1 MSEIWSNYL
10 APTKTVYSMWGIM
23 AVIVLFA
30 IISTRKMRDV
40 PGVLQSTAE
49 MAVGGLFGFFEEIL
63 GPKRTRQYFP
73 MLATFFIFIVVCNY
87 CSLLPGAGE
96 YFTIPTSVLAVT
108 AALAVIAFFTIHTT
122 GVMAKGLGGYLKS
135 FLTLMLPISL
145 LELVTRPLS
154 LALRLYGNI
163 YGEER
168 VTETFYGLFPIL
180 LPLVMNIL
188 SLLFC
193 LIQAMIFSML
203 VAVFVAEATET
214 EEE

>member
-73 MLATFFIFIVVCNY
+73 MLATFFVFIVVCNY

>member
-180 LPLVMNIL
+180 LPLVINIL